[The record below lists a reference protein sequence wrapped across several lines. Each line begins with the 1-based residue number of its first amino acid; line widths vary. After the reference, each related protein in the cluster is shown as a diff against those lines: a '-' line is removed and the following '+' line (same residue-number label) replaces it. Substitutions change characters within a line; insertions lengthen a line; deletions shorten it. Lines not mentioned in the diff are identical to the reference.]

1 MATARKLPS
10 GNWRVREYSHTDEN
24 GKKCYV
30 SFTAST
36 KAAAEAKGRQWAE
49 KKGRTSGYTKTV
61 AQCIDDYIVAKTP
74 ALSPSTIRSYRNLQA
89 KYYVELR
96 EKDVNKL
103 SNADVQNM
111 INSYKG
117 QVSVKTIKNILTLFT
132 ASLKYYSKDL
142 VFNVQLPQK
151 EIIDDISTVEQ
162 RSSATNEEVMTLFRM
177 ASPWMQ
183 KCIALAAFS
192 GMRRGEI
199 AALTYKDVLAD
210 RNKIFVH
217 MAYTMD
223 EDNNWVLKPPKT
235 EGSIRL
241 APIPAAVIALLGTG
255 APDQLVI
262 GYNPNTIS
270 KMFNKLKNRMDIDIS
285 FHDLRHYYASIG
297 NVLHIPDVTLAE
309 FGGWTH
315 DSTVMKTVY
324 QDKVS
329 DIADG
334 YAKKMN
340 TYFDDLIKGKS
351 V

>member
-1 MATARKLPS
+1 MANAKRLPS
-10 GNWRVREYSHTDEN
+10 GNWRVREYSHTDDN
-24 GKKCYV
+24 GKKHYV

-36 KAAAEAKGRQWAE
+36 KAAADAKASQW
-49 KKGRTSGYTKTV
+49 KNKNGKSSGYTKTV
-61 AQCIDDYIVAKTP
+61 AQCIDDYITVKTP
-74 ALSPSTIRSYRNLQA
+74 VLSPSTIRSYRNLQA

-96 EKDVNKL
+96 DKDVNKL
-103 SNADVQNM
+103 NNVDVQNM
-111 INSYKG
+111 INRYKG
-117 QVSVKTIKNILTLFT
+117 QVSVKTIKNIMTLFT
-132 ASLKYYSKDL
+132 ASLKYHSKDL
-142 VFNVQLPQK
+142 VFSVQLPQK
-151 EIIDDISTVEQ
+151 EIVDDISTVEE

-192 GMRRGEI
+192 GIRRGEI
-199 AALTYKDVLAD
+199 AALTYKDILAD

-223 EDNNWVLKPPKT
+223 EDNQWVLKPPKT
-235 EGSIRL
+235 DGSIRL
-241 APIPAAVIALLGTG
+241 APIPAEVIALLGTG
-255 APDQLVI
+255 APDQLII

-270 KMFNKLKNRMDIDIS
+270 KMFNKLKKRMDIDIS

-315 DSTVMKTVY
+315 DSPVMKNIY
-324 QDKVS
+324 QDKVA

-340 TYFDDLIKGKS
+340 TYFDDLIKGRS